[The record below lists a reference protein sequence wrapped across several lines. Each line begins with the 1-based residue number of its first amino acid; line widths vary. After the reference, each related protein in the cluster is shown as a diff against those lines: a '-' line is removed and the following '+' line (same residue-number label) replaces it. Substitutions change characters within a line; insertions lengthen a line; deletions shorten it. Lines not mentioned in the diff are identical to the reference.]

1 MLNIELNKMSGAEL
15 MQLKELIDKEMQNQ
29 YDNIDNFMYHDSV
42 DEYLYVWSRTDG
54 TTGVDCIGERAYK
67 RFMNDPLAYEIG
79 RQTKNLFPTYETLIV
94 KEQYAKKGLR
104 PILPKNTVQKNRC
117 VA

>member
-15 MQLKELIDKEMQNQ
+15 MQLKELINKEMQNQ
-29 YDNIDNFMYHDSV
+29 YDNIDNFMYHDTV
-42 DEYLYVWSRTDG
+42 DEYLYVFFRIDG
-54 TTGVDCIGERAYK
+54 TRCIECIGERAYK
-67 RFMNDPLAYEIG
+67 RFMDDPLAYEIG
-79 RQTKNLFPTYETLIV
+79 RETKNLFPTYETLIV
-94 KEQYAKKGLR
+94 KEQYVKKGLR

>member
-29 YDNIDNFMYHDSV
+29 YDNIDNFMYHDTV
-42 DEYLYVWSRTDG
+42 DEYLYVFFRIDG
-54 TTGVDCIGERAYK
+54 TRYIECIGERAYK
-67 RFMNDPLAYEIG
+67 RFMDDPLAFEIG
-79 RQTKNLFPTYETLIV
+79 RQTKNLFPVYETLLV

-104 PILPKNTVQKNRC
+104 PNLSKNTVQKNRC